1 MIGKQTCDTLY
12 FCWIL
17 SDSAVSHI
25 VYKNTQ
31 LRWSGVW
38 GVRGCGGER
47 SQFKSVQVRT
57 AGGHLMR
64 CDYICSLTIFLL
76 LCFFS
81 LGSMQILQTLRV
93 KIYTNRFQE
102 LYHCCIRLQ
111 VFSTLYQSN
120 SGLWESLNIMQL
132 QAMAVLA
139 LNFRFLLDFDNS
151 KIGVQFGN
159 KFSLCKVS
167 IALQTIYSR
176 YVYVLQLSTINV
188 TL

>member
-1 MIGKQTCDTLY
+1 MQLVNFSPITLQGG
-12 FCWIL
+12 L
-17 SDSAVSHI
+17 SIEFWNINSRCIYIFDNVSSIKTRLMHI
-25 VYKNTQ
+25 N
-31 LRWSGVW
+31 
-38 GVRGCGGER
+38 
-47 SQFKSVQVRT
+47 
-57 AGGHLMR
+57 
-64 CDYICSLTIFLL
+64 
-76 LCFFS
+76 
-81 LGSMQILQTLRV
+81 MQILQTLRV

-111 VFSTLYQSN
+111 VFSTLHQSN

-176 YVYVLQLSTINV
+176 YVYVLQLFTINV